1 MCRKRRRSAMKRVLT
16 VGVLLALGWNTAA
29 DDTKKEP
36 AASDLLSAGIGKAK
50 KQERAVFLLFGS
62 PG

>member
-1 MCRKRRRSAMKRVLT
+1 MT
-16 VGVLLALGWNTAA
+16 VGVLLGLAWSGVA
-29 DDTKKEP
+29 DDAKKEP
-36 AASDLLSAGIGKAK
+36 AATDLLTEGITKAK

>member
-1 MCRKRRRSAMKRVLT
+1 MKRVLT

-36 AASDLLSAGIGKAK
+36 AASDLLAAGIGKAK
-50 KQERAVFLLFGS
+50 KQERAVFLLLGS